1 MSTLRLSVL
10 KQSVNATTG
19 GGDINLDPYSRRRR
33 LGRMDTLP
41 EGVLAKPNSDLS
53 HYFDS
58 MLEAAVADLPEDAPV
73 TVMVHGLLFDPKQ
86 KVSSDPSDTDN
97 PHGRVFHYVD
107 GNEHEEQR
115 HHL

>member
-10 KQSVNATTG
+10 KQSINATTG

-41 EGVLAKPNSDLS
+41 EGVLAKPNSALS

-58 MLEAAVADLPEDAPV
+58 MLEAAVADLPEDAPA
-73 TVMVHGLLFDPKQ
+73 TVMMYGFFFRSQ
-86 KVSSDPSDTDN
+86 KKGFFRP
-97 PHGRVFHYVD
+97 
-107 GNEHEEQR
+107 QR
-115 HHL
+115 YR